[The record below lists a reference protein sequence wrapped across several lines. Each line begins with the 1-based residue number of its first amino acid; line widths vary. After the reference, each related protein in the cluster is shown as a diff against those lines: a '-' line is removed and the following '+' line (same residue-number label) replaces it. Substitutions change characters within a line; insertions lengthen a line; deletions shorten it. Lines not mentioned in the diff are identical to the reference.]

1 MTSRHISAIFSVL
14 LSLFFAGCADTRA
27 FTDVV
32 GGAGGALIAN
42 KLSHGNPW
50 ITAAGAGGGILA
62 SEAFHYASE
71 KQSNQAYLSGYDKGR
86 SDSAKQQY
94 WLMVDRNKDDAAAQA
109 GVLQDRRVDHT
120 RAHNADADVMARQI
134 GPQAPREHHHGRFG
148 GAVRGHPAVGQI
160 ACA

>member
-71 KQSNQAYLSGYDKGR
+71 KQSGQSYLSGYDKGR

-109 GVLQDRRVDHT
+109 NVHSYEIPLPEQTVDGAILNPTTKVLR
-120 RAHNADADVMARQI
+120 
-134 GPQAPREHHHGRFG
+134 
-148 GAVRGHPAVGQI
+148 I
-160 ACA
+160 AE